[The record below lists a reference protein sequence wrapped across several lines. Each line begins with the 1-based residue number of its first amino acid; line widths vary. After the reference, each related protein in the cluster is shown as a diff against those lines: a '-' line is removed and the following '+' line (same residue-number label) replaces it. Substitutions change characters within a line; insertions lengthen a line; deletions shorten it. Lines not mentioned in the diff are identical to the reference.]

1 MRTSNALLAFLRHAH
16 SCLLQQ
22 AGEFTEEKWIQK
34 PDEHIDAAAASSLV
48 YSSRL
53 PVSARQTSADLSR
66 SLLHLRDPALERA
79 RLQSAA
85 VSEIAG
91 TSGCPV
97 YDYAL
102 PVPQWCVDVFGPHL
116 FGTVTSLSWFEWG
129 VFPPDSVENH
139 RNYAAVGKLPA
150 LTTITIFD
158 SAFPI
163 DVLPRCRALKRLE
176 IIRNGLRDADMTI
189 ICRLSGLQSL
199 SLAENDITAVGVEQL
214 SRLQNLRELDLSGN
228 LISPEALTLLQKR
241 LPQCQITCTWSRIS
255 ECGSNS
261 TAQHTTV
268 EHSTGRH
275 DAD

>member
-1 MRTSNALLAFLRHAH
+1 MHCLRSCVTRTHVCCS
-16 SCLLQQ
+16 
-22 AGEFTEEKWIQK
+22 K
-34 PDEHIDAAAASSLV
+34 PASSQRK
-48 YSSRL
+48 SGF
-53 PVSARQTSADLSR
+53 R
-66 SLLHLRDPALERA
+66 SLMSTLMRLRRVRLYTAPGCRFRPGRPVLTFLVVCCICGIQPALERA

-261 TAQHTTV
+261 TAQHSTV